1 MIPTTWLALIL
12 FLLVVSPGL
21 FFDLLAARRRVGTVE
36 SAFREIGR
44 VAMGSLGFTLVTL
57 LAVLGLRQLFPR
69 LFLDPHALILTGN
82 TYLADHYGD
91 VVLTIVVAASVSHA
105 LAFGLHKRLAMRD
118 GETIRKV
125 SVWSKAFKQDVPDGH
140 AVFARVRLSSG
151 IVYTGQ
157 IENFSPEIPVADRE
171 LLLTKPLAVKFD
183 AGSELTSLPDA
194 YSRVIVPGSEVEV
207 IAVEYRPAPPMK
219 PRKKRWKIRI

>member
-91 VVLTIVVAASVSHA
+91 VVLT
-105 LAFGLHKRLAMRD
+105 
-118 GETIRKV
+118 
-125 SVWSKAFKQDVPDGH
+125 
-140 AVFARVRLSSG
+140 RVRLSSG